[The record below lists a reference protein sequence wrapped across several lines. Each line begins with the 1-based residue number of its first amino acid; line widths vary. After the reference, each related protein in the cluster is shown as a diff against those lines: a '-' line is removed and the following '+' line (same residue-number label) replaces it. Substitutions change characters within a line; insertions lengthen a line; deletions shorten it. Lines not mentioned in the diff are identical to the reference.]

1 MSLRQSITRFLM
13 LATVVCLAACQ
24 QEAPSY
30 TAWSHDDDGV
40 FNARFSPDGQYLLT
54 AAREQGASL
63 WQVSTREPFYQWQ
76 SDENSA
82 VVEQALAFSPD
93 GRFAATSERRTVII
107 WRVSDGRPVQRLTL
121 PQNIKAMAL
130 SPSASHILMVMADG
144 KAVYFDVND
153 RRSVYRFRHD
163 GSQVNSPV
171 DHQINAVD
179 ISHGDRYALT
189 GGDDHT
195 ARLWDLQTG
204 ETVHQ
209 FTHDNLVNL
218 VRFDP
223 NQQFIVTAADNGQTY
238 VHDMSAWDRL
248 YRLESGLWPADS
260 ELPSLPVFALTTTAV
275 AFSGDRQ
282 LLATA
287 HPNEKICLWQ
297 LKTGNQQRC
306 WKVPRLDPLRP
317 GVVVHALAFSPDSH
331 QLISAATN
339 GQTHHW
345 ELK

>member
-1 MSLRQSITRFLM
+1 M
-13 LATVVCLAACQ
+13 LAIFVCLAGCQ
-24 QEAPSY
+24 QAAPPH
-30 TAWSHDDDGV
+30 TVWSHAEDGV
-40 FNARFSPDGQYLLT
+40 FTARFSPAGQYLLT
-54 AAREQGASL
+54 AAREPGTSL
-63 WQVSTREPFYQWQ
+63 WKVSTREPRYQWQ
-76 SDENSA
+76 SDESSA
-82 VVEQALAFSPD
+82 GAEQALAFSPA

-130 SPSASHILMVMADG
+130 APSASHILMVLADG
-144 KAVYFDVND
+144 KAVYFDLND

-163 GSQVNSPV
+163 GRYVNSPV

-179 ISHGDRYALT
+179 ISPDGRYALT

-204 ETVHQ
+204 ESVHQ

-218 VRFDP
+218 VRFAP
-223 NQQFIVTAADNGQTY
+223 KQQFIVTAADNGQTY
-238 VHDMSAWDRL
+238 VHDMSGLDRL
-248 YRLESGLWPADS
+248 YRLQSGLWPADS
-260 ELPSLPVFALTTTAV
+260 ELPALPVFALTTTAV

-282 LLATA
+282 WLATA

-297 LKTGNQQRC
+297 LKTGKQQRC
-306 WKVPRLDPLRP
+306 WKVPRPEPLRP